1 MTLVF
6 MEFWPCF
13 VFFSPKIEDKEVPGI
28 YIYICDSKF
37 LCVSFPYLK
46 VIGCC

>member
-28 YIYICDSKF
+28 YIYIYVI
-37 LCVSFPYLK
+37 VSFSVSLFLISK
-46 VIGCC
+46 